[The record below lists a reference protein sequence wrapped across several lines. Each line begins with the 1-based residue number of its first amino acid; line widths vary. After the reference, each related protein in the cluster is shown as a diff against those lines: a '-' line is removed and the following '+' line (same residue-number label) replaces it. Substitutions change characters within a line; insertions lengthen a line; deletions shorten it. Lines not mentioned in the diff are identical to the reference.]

1 VSGNKIDVGR
11 VLVVDDEPRVLDGLR
26 LALRP
31 DGHQVDS
38 STSTAE
44 AAQLMLQQ
52 DYDVIIADE
61 HLPDESGSEFLAWAY
76 TKDPFGVRIVLSG
89 RPTVSAAI
97 RAVNGGRVFRILC
110 KPVSGAELRSMVK
123 EALAESRRLRAQERN
138 VRKASEPRSAGRRLS
153 LDPSSL
159 AVMLAPG
166 DLCPLGWEE
175 LTLREREVLASVV
188 NGWRV
193 SQIAPKLFISV
204 HTVRN
209 HLKSIYRKLDIHSQ
223 RELIERA
230 RTKVVAAP
238 SL

>member
-1 VSGNKIDVGR
+1 
-11 VLVVDDEPRVLDGLR
+11 
-26 LALRP
+26 
-31 DGHQVDS
+31 
-38 STSTAE
+38 
-44 AAQLMLQQ
+44 
-52 DYDVIIADE
+52 
-61 HLPDESGSEFLAWAY
+61 
-76 TKDPFGVRIVLSG
+76 
-89 RPTVSAAI
+89 
-97 RAVNGGRVFRILC
+97 
-110 KPVSGAELRSMVK
+110 
-123 EALAESRRLRAQERN
+123 
-138 VRKASEPRSAGRRLS
+138 
-153 LDPSSL
+153 
-159 AVMLAPG
+159 MLAPG